1 MKVSKGNFLVAIIL
15 FFLMSRVAIDVIWS
29 GAKPVAVV
37 GYYTVFGLA
46 LSLYFLKQ
54 GKGGGLLIPLVVFLF
69 PVTLLASQL
78 NSAVP
83 LFEHIKFALQVF
95 IPCLFL
101 VAVTNVPRLMYQTS
115 VTYKK
120 YFSFGAVFL
129 LMAASYISY
138 MQESLPGE
146 SYYQHYTN
154 APNHVIA
161 QTLLKLSLPL
171 ITGGLIWIA
180 IPFALIFILNVRS
193 VMLAYILSLAVTHRN
208 IFLKKMAIRKLV
220 MLGLPLLVLVSMN
233 IDWIEVYNRVVFKGR
248 DVAGAGSVGDA
259 MASGRFSIYHFYFS
273 YIDENFGIKE
283 WLVGAG
289 PVWLQDGGPRLSAH
303 NDALNLFV
311 SFGLLGL
318 TGTLACYFYFY
329 SHLPKAGKLIFAAS
343 FSVLFF
349 TNGVVFH
356 QSNVLFAFLLI
367 FMAGED
373 KPNPPIRRSVLRQ
386 G

>member
-1 MKVSKGNFLVAIIL
+1 
-15 FFLMSRVAIDVIWS
+15 MSRVAIDVIWS

-171 ITGGLIWIA
+171 ITGGGIWVAASFI
-180 IPFALIFILNVRS
+180 LIFVLNVRS
-193 VMLAYILSLAVTHRN
+193 VMLAYFLSFIMVYRDV
-208 IFLKKMAIRKLV
+208 FLKKRVLKKLLIFGFPLIVVVAIQA
-220 MLGLPLLVLVSMN
+220 
-233 IDWIEVYNRVVFKGR
+233 DWLEAYNRIVFKDRMVG
-248 DVAGAGSVGDA
+248 GSESLVNSA
-259 MASGRFSIYHFYFS
+259 SSGRIEIYYMYIQFIIANFSV
-273 YIDENFGIKE
+273 KE
-283 WLVGAG
+283 WLIGYG
-289 PVWLQDGGPRLSAH
+289 PVWLAPGGPALGPH
-303 NDALNLFV
+303 NDVLTFII
-311 SFGLLGL
+311 SFGLIGSLGAAL
-318 TGTLACYFYFY
+318 CYIYFFTK
-329 SHLPKAGKLIFAAS
+329 LPSGKARYIFGLC
-343 FSVLFF
+343 FLVLFL
-349 TNGVVFH
+349 TNGVATH
-356 QSNVLFAFLLI
+356 QSNILFVLLYI
-367 FMAGED
+367 FYLPRWKYDDVDGHEKGCAQ
-373 KPNPPIRRSVLRQ
+373 PVNQ
-386 G
+386 